1 MKASNGIPLGAR
13 DARLAYRMLRH
24 DQFDFRQDQNGLID
38 IHGGGFDLKFP
49 HHENEMAQAKAHN
62 HNKLA
67 HYWLHNGFININN
80 EKMSKS
86 LGNVLLAKDVVAG
99 YGGSLSAS

>member
-1 MKASNGIPLGAR
+1 MINSIFK
-13 DARLAYRMLRH
+13 
-24 DQFDFRQDQNGLID
+24 DQNGLID

-62 HNKLA
+62 RNKLA

-99 YGGSLSAS
+99 IWRTRFPPHDAECLLPGPGLL